1 MQLLARPLLARRL
14 AAEPSSLRRPVRVV
28 VLLLAV
34 LVLALPASA
43 GAQTP
48 PPPAAPDVAG
58 LCLDPALRCPDLT
71 MRRPEDFSVRR
82 TASGRSLLRST
93 NAILSVGAGP
103 LAVIARRAG
112 APRGTMW
119 VRQRI
124 DRADGPPL
132 VVRRPGARVVWK
144 AIPGQGH
151 YWKFRDAAR
160 FELWTMGEERQ
171 LVRTGPKQVYCLRD
185 LQRTRATTRGPRS
198 RVFPACSQDPREERR
213 VLGTSVGWAD
223 VYPAGYHENWID
235 VTGLRGCFALWHIAD
250 PLNHLV
256 ESDETNNAQCTVLRL
271 PFRGGAGTCRG
282 MGEGDGGTPP
292 DDVDPY

>member
-1 MQLLARPLLARRL
+1 MRRPLLASVAL
-14 AAEPSSLRRPVRVV
+14 AA
-28 VLLLAV
+28 A
-34 LVLALPASA
+34 LALPAAA

-48 PPPAAPDVAG
+48 PPAPTPDVAT

-82 TASGRSLLRST
+82 TAGGRALLRST
-93 NAILSVGAGP
+93 NAILSVGTGP
-103 LAVIARRAG
+103 LAVIGRRFT
-112 APRGTMW
+112 RTSMT

-124 DRADGPPL
+124 DRAQGAPL
-132 VVRRPGARVVWK
+132 VVPRPGARVVWK

-151 YWKFRDAAR
+151 YWKFQDAAR
-160 FELWTMGEERQ
+160 FELWTMGEGRR
-171 LVRTGPKQVYCLRD
+171 LVRTGPKQIYCLRD
-185 LQRTRATTRGPRS
+185 LQRSRGTTRGPAG
-198 RVFPACSQDPREERR
+198 RVFPGCSQDPGERRR

-256 ESDETNNAQCTVLRL
+256 EADETNNATRTVVRL

-282 MGEGDGGTPP
+282 MGSGGGGATPPP
-292 DDVDPY
+292 DDDPY